1 MEAAISPSRG
11 VDEHPRGP
19 RPPTSIE
26 LRRALRTAC
35 ALAAAAVSG
44 YCLHRVTTFVG
55 DEAAR
60 LEATEQRSANDH
72 RPTMATR
79 SAILNGRGALD
90 PHSRRSRHAYDRS
103 KVPVL
108 SDRLQALAELHLGY
122 VEAAAAGRGDRG
134 GPTSPAAL
142 AAAAAVGAAA
152 VAEDAP
158 SASNVDPRPE
168 AGQAQTRRGRRKEA
182 TTVLR
187 PNLVV
192 VLFDDAGYGDL
203 GVHATERGDV
213 SHTPFLDQL
222 AK

>member
-1 MEAAISPSRG
+1 
-11 VDEHPRGP
+11 
-19 RPPTSIE
+19 
-26 LRRALRTAC
+26 
-35 ALAAAAVSG
+35 
-44 YCLHRVTTFVG
+44 
-55 DEAAR
+55 
-60 LEATEQRSANDH
+60 
-72 RPTMATR
+72 
-79 SAILNGRGALD
+79 
-90 PHSRRSRHAYDRS
+90 
-103 KVPVL
+103 VL

-203 GVHATERGDV
+203 GVHAAERGDV